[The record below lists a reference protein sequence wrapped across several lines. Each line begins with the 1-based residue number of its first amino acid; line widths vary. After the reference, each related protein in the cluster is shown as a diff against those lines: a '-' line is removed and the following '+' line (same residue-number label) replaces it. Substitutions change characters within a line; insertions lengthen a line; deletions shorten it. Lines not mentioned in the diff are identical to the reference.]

1 MLGMTTY
8 DITTEAGRFQLVA
21 FDLYRDIHKGIRTE
35 LFAVTTSA
43 GQTDPSDRVARA
55 ALAAHV
61 RDLQWL
67 LETHAEHEDAAI
79 QPLMEQHLP
88 EVAEQVARD
97 HVAFDA
103 RVESLV
109 ALATDA
115 VDAPTDARRGMVHC
129 LYADLASFT
138 GVYLAHQDLEERVVM
153 PGLEAA
159 VGIEAILGVHQQ
171 IIGSIPPQDMARS
184 LALMLPA
191 MNVDDRTEMLGGMRA
206 GAPPEVFEGVWGLT
220 GSVLGAADRAALAA
234 RLGVN

>member
-1 MLGMTTY
+1 MLRMTTY

-35 LFAVTTSA
+35 LFAVTTAA
-43 GQTDPSDRVARA
+43 GQADPNDRVARA

-67 LETHAEHEDAAI
+67 LETHAEHEDEAI

-88 EVAEQVARD
+88 DVAEQVARD
-97 HVAFDA
+97 HLAFES

-109 ALATDA
+109 GLAAEA
-115 VDAPTDARRGMVHC
+115 VDAPATALRALLHG

-159 VGIEAILGVHQQ
+159 IGVEAVLGVHEQ
-171 IIGSIPPQDMARS
+171 IVGSIPPGDMARS

-191 MNVDDRTEMLGGMRA
+191 MNVEDRTEMLGGMQA
-206 GAPPEVFEGVWGLT
+206 GAPPEVFEGVWSLT
-220 GSVLGAADRAALAA
+220 GSVLGAADRAALAS
-234 RLGVN
+234 RLGLN